1 MSDLIKMPKHVL
13 AQALK
18 QADKAA
24 THIINDIRS
33 AQERRDK
40 CIKEIVQ
47 FQYEIE
53 FLENLRDHASKHY
66 RELLHLMEQN
76 VTVEAHAPDR
86 AECLSEKGTEFN
98 RLSPE
103 ALSAIA
109 NAK

>member
-1 MSDLIKMPKHVL
+1 MSDLIKMPKYVL
-13 AQALK
+13 AQALQ
-18 QADKAA
+18 QADK
-24 THIINDIRS
+24 TVNHIINDIRA
-33 AQERRDK
+33 AQIRRDN
-40 CIKEIVQ
+40 CIKELTQ
-47 FQYEIE
+47 SQHEIE
-53 FLENLRDHASKHY
+53 FLENLKCSASKHY
-66 RELLHLMEQN
+66 RDLLHLMEQN